1 MPFVIGIS
9 RTSVGELKKRGD
21 SLEEVVI
28 VDIDNNII
36 VRHKTQNVADDYS
49 LLPAKNVAPIL
60 GVLTQ
65 LATKV
70 KAERKKR
77 RKQGNLLNNIILGMA
92 GEPASSASCGDNEKL
107 LSKVFISFYLL
118 FLFFFYLFI
127 Y

>member
-36 VRHKTQNVADDYS
+36 VRHKTQYVADDYS

-92 GEPASSASCGDNEKL
+92 GEPASSASGGDNEKL
-107 LSKVFISFYLL
+107 LSKVFIVLLIFY
-118 FLFFFYLFI
+118 FLYLFI
-127 Y
+127 V

>member
-92 GEPASSASCGDNEKL
+92 GEPASSASGGDNEKL
-107 LSKVFISFYLL
+107 LSKVFIVLLIFY
-118 FLFFFYLFI
+118 FLYLFI
-127 Y
+127 V